1 MIETHTRILGIAP
14 YDGMRTA
21 MEQAAQAYP
30 NVEMDIYT
38 GDLEDGQA
46 IVQQMP
52 PNSYDC
58 IISRGGT
65 AALIRQ
71 VTDLPVV
78 DIHISVYDVLRT
90 MKLAENYSSLYAIVG
105 FPSITEPAH
114 TLCSLLD
121 FNLDILTV
129 NNAAEVRHT
138 LERLQQ
144 GGYRMV
150 VCDMVTHTIA
160 REMGFD
166 AFLITSGVESL
177 HAAID
182 QAVNISSWFGQLRQ
196 ENLFLRSITQGQNGR
211 VIVMESNGDLFYSS
225 ISEVPAELSSVLQSH
240 IREIPASGNLRFYY
254 TERDQ
259 LYSIT
264 AQQLLMNNIQRCLF
278 YCVPA
283 RIPLHS
289 SRPGLRT
296 LNKGECEYLFANSFY
311 SLSGAMGTQAAEIR
325 SLALLRQP
333 VFIYGEPGTGKEQI
347 ARYLYLHS
355 SLANHPFIVV
365 NCALL
370 NEKTWDFL
378 LNHYNSPLSATGN
391 TIYFQN
397 FESIPPQWSSELL
410 PPLKRPVLP
419 AGCGSSSPAPSS
431 RGSRCRRCCGISV
444 SGWAHWPFPCPPCA
458 AVPTRSRLCPAST
471 STA

>member
-1 MIETHTRILGIAP
+1 MVETHTRILGIAP

-30 NVEMDIYT
+30 NVELEVYT
-38 GDLEDGQA
+38 GDLEEGQA
-46 IVQQMP
+46 IVQRMA

-65 AALIRQ
+65 ATLIRQ

-78 DIHISVYDVLRT
+78 DIHISVYDVMRT

-182 QAVNISSWFGQLRQ
+182 QAVSISSWFGHLRQ

-264 AQQLLMNNIQRCLF
+264 AQQLLMNNVQRYLF

-333 VFIYGEPGTGKEQI
+333 VFIYGEPGTGKELRSLFPQHQLDAFRAQGRGLCFVQGLGI
-347 ARYLYLHS
+347 ALQQAHPGALPQQKTGRG
-355 SLANHPFIVV
+355 LAGTPGAHHDSQFTGLDAPATIFILSHV
-365 NCALL
+365 
-370 NEKTWDFL
+370 TFL
-378 LNHYNSPLSATGN
+378 AHIVP
-391 TIYFQN
+391 
-397 FESIPPQWSSELL
+397 
-410 PPLKRPVLP
+410 RPARQARRTRRTRTP
-419 AGCGSSSPAPSS
+419 PAPP
-431 RGSRCRRCCGISV
+431 R
-444 SGWAHWPFPCPPCA
+444 
-458 AVPTRSRLCPAST
+458 
-471 STA
+471 

>member
-1 MIETHTRILGIAP
+1 MVETHTRILGIAP

-182 QAVNISSWFGQLRQ
+182 QAVNISSWFGYLRQ

-264 AQQLLMNNIQRCLF
+264 AQQLLMNNVQRYLF

-347 ARYLYLHS
+347 ARYL
-355 SLANHPFIVV
+355 
-365 NCALL
+365 
-370 NEKTWDFL
+370 
-378 LNHYNSPLSATGN
+378 LSA
-391 TIYFQN
+391 QL
-397 FESIPPQWSSELL
+397 PCK
-410 PPLKRPVLP
+410 PPLH
-419 AGCGSSSPAPSS
+419 
-431 RGSRCRRCCGISV
+431 RGEL
-444 SGWAHWPFPCPPCA
+444 CA
-458 AVPTRSRLCPAST
+458 AE
-471 STA
+471 

>member
-1 MIETHTRILGIAP
+1 
-14 YDGMRTA
+14 
-21 MEQAAQAYP
+21 
-30 NVEMDIYT
+30 
-38 GDLEDGQA
+38 
-46 IVQQMP
+46 
-52 PNSYDC
+52 
-58 IISRGGT
+58 
-65 AALIRQ
+65 
-71 VTDLPVV
+71 
-78 DIHISVYDVLRT
+78 
-90 MKLAENYSSLYAIVG
+90 
-105 FPSITEPAH
+105 
-114 TLCSLLD
+114 
-121 FNLDILTV
+121 
-129 NNAAEVRHT
+129 
-138 LERLQQ
+138 
-144 GGYRMV
+144 MV

-182 QAVNISSWFGQLRQ
+182 QAVNISSWFGHLRQ

-264 AQQLLMNNIQRCLF
+264 AQQLLMNNVQRCLF

-397 FESIPPQWSSELL
+397 FESIRS
-410 PPLKRPVLP
+410 
-419 AGCGSSSPAPSS
+419 
-431 RGSRCRRCCGISV
+431 
-444 SGWAHWPFPCPPCA
+444 CPPGA
-458 AVPTRSRLCPAST
+458 AHLLLLHRRGGAG
-471 STA
+471 AGGAAAFQ